1 MDRLIEPSFV
11 CERPTQA
18 AFCVSGQLPKAQ
30 TGGTQRRHQR
40 RAHRDESGGAPVEI
54 SGINRRT
61 GGMRQDTQ
69 PHRIPNENQG
79 VPRYATAHDGLTITK
94 SGRGAPWELSMEW
107 ILATAATVMVISL
120 FGVYLV
126 LCGSQHTRI

>member
-40 RAHRDESGGAPVEI
+40 RAHCDENSGAPV
-54 SGINRRT
+54 
-61 GGMRQDTQ
+61 
-69 PHRIPNENQG
+69 G
-79 VPRYATAHDGLTITK
+79 VSDMKA
-94 SGRGAPWELSMEW
+94 GAPVARNSRRS
-107 ILATAATVMVISL
+107 AT
-120 FGVYLV
+120 G
-126 LCGSQHTRI
+126 